1 MIEYECKHKNKSKTK
16 LVALDTIKIN
26 LFEVHRTVGNTMSM
40 KLLLGGKDKIETILF
55 LDFQLKALL

>member
-1 MIEYECKHKNKSKTK
+1 MIEYEYKHKNKSKTK

-26 LFEVHRTVGNTMSM
+26 LFEVHRTVGNKMSM
-40 KLLLGGKDKIETILF
+40 KLLLGGKDKIETKLF

>member
-1 MIEYECKHKNKSKTK
+1 MIEYEYKHKNKCKTK

-26 LFEVHRTVGNTMSM
+26 LFEVHRTVGNKMSM
-40 KLLLGGKDKIETILF
+40 KLLLGGKDKIETKLF